1 MGIDVSTLA
10 VKVCKVRGVEAARA
24 MSITQADSRLGA
36 FETIV
41 MMGNNLGLFATRERA
56 RWLLRRFR
64 RLTTE
69 RGRIIASSMD
79 PYRTADPDH
88 LKYHR
93 GNRLRGRMPGQIH
106 MRARYRTLATPWFDY
121 LFMSPGELEGVVKG
135 TGWHVVRILGDDGP
149 QYVGVL
155 EKDEELTLA

>member
-10 VKVCKVRGVEAARA
+10 VKVCKLRGVEAARV
-24 MSITQADSRLGA
+24 MSVTQADSRLGA

-41 MMGNNLGLFATRERA
+41 MMGGNLGLLASRERA

-69 RGRIIASSMD
+69 RGRIIASSID
-79 PYRTADPDH
+79 PLQTNDPDH
-88 LKYHR
+88 LRYHR
-93 GNRLRGRMPGQIH
+93 RNRLRGRMPGQIR
-106 MRARYRTLATPWFDY
+106 MRVRYRTLATPWFDY
-121 LFMSPGELEGVVKG
+121 LIMSPGELEGVVKG
-135 TGWHVVRILGDDGP
+135 TGWRVASILGDDGP

-155 EKDEELTLA
+155 EKDEEPAPV